1 MRKEDLIK
9 ELSKLNNALIELET
23 ERAARRKFDN
33 DTRDLVEFLLEH
45 DRDEIVTVMNWISLT
60 GPYYTFK
67 YIHNKILK
75 TFKTTIPAWNNNVC
89 TTVEIVQN
97 NKDNAILKLH
107 DRYYKLIKVS
117 ETLIEIPKPAFVVKS
132 KELQE

>member
-9 ELSKLNNALIELET
+9 ELSKLNNMVTEL
-23 ERAARRKFDN
+23 RAEQDIRRKFDD

-75 TFKTTIPAWNNNVC
+75 TSKTTIPAWNNNVGI
-89 TTVEIVQN
+89 TVEIVQN
-97 NKDNAILKLH
+97 NKDNAILKI
-107 DRYYKLIKVS
+107 RNEYYKLIKVS
-117 ETLIEIPKPAFVVKS
+117 ETLIKIPEPAFVVKA